1 MSISCDK
8 ILTADV
14 GAFQIEKGPV
24 FDFIKNE
31 KGQSIVEYVLLLI
44 VVIAIATAAGIRLFK
59 PVSKWADFY
68 MGTYTQ
74 CLLDSGELPKIA
86 GGNPQECDELAQ
98 EAGYGDDPNNPNNP
112 NGKNS
117 NNAANEA
124 AGNINTSSSSSRT
137 ANAGRSGRTSY
148 RRGGKSFQS
157 DSPNEGG
164 GAGTDSSGKN
174 SEDGPGGRV
183 RFIGDRSGN
192 AFRNS
197 KDKVRIVNFSNL
209 VDQEKKR
216 IKRREE
222 RISKA
227 AEVDSSMRP
236 QKKLLIKPPVR
247 KLAQDDDNIQNFTL
261 SGFLRM
267 LIIIAIILITVMV
280 IISQLNSISKS
291 MDK

>member
-1 MSISCDK
+1 M
-8 ILTADV
+8 

-24 FDFIKNE
+24 FYFIRNE
-31 KGQSIVEYVLLLI
+31 KGQSIVEYVLLLV

-86 GGNPQECDELAQ
+86 GGNPQECDDLAQ
-98 EAGYGDDPNNPNNP
+98 QAGYGDDPNNPNNP
-112 NGKNS
+112 NAKNS
-117 NNAANEA
+117 RNPSDEA
-124 AGNINTSSSSSRT
+124 AGSVSSSSSSARSG
-137 ANAGRSGRTSY
+137 NAGRSGRTSY

-157 DSPNEGG
+157 DNPNEGG
-164 GAGTDSSGKN
+164 GAGSDSSASK
-174 SEDGPGGRV
+174 SEDGSGGRV

-192 AFRNS
+192 AFKNS
-197 KDKVRIVNFSNL
+197 KDKIKIVNFSNL

-247 KLAQDDDNIQNFTL
+247 KLAQDDDNMQSFSL
-261 SGFLRM
+261 SSFLRM
-267 LIIIAIILITVMV
+267 FIIIGIILITIMV
-280 IISQLNSISKS
+280 IISQLNTISKS